1 MPHWMSMHSIAKM
14 RDRRNTSLSI
24 SSNTSTNSTTS
35 NFSNAEKR
43 YLSPPVSPSLPAP
56 VTTVTKGNN
65 SRQWKRSTIA
75 KVVLS
80 ICTVLLV
87 FRYFLGQAIT
97 PQLSTSFQEQ
107 HPTQLSQTEP
117 QALEVTT
124 RAGQRKWTV
133 AIPHNASFPL
143 FAGQYENICR
153 QSEDVQDRLD
163 SGSRTF
169 GLRDWRKK
177 SPYYSLDRNYL
188 DVADAELSG
197 ALPLSNATSTEAV
210 CRSSLTF
217 ALETNEASF
226 GKTLLML
233 WMSYGLAKKEGR
245 AFFVDDTR
253 WPYGTYS
260 SFFPPLPEQGCS
272 PPPQHHIVPCPHQAR
287 HLIVSAAT
295 AKWTFGPAFEQEYT
309 HARQQGMKK
318 YRHIYDLARQGFED
332 LFDLVGEDKTYA
344 TSRVA
349 NLKEDA
355 AAHHGSVVGM
365 QIRRGDLHP
374 SEYQFSHDYIPL
386 ARYASGARS
395 LFRKLLGDSLPQPP
409 PGDNADEI
417 SQVLEYVHSP
427 LLLASDDPDIG
438 QSPELAQAAAPFTIQ
453 KAQERIM
460 LATKTALDQSS
471 PKQDIREPGSAYVKH
486 VDENTGW
493 EGGFFSA
500 LFFSLGNQSPSGSAG
515 RFRDLAESGE
525 IEVPEQAMRMR
536 ELVGRAYLIDLAVLG
551 EGDGVVCAVSSA
563 ACRLLGVMLGWDA
576 VVDGRWINVD
586 DGRAWSWN
594 GKR

>member
-1 MPHWMSMHSIAKM
+1 M

-24 SSNTSTNSTTS
+24 SSNSSTNSTTS
-35 NFSNAEKR
+35 NYSNAEKR

-56 VTTVTKGNN
+56 ATTVTKGNTN
-65 SRQWKRSTIA
+65 RQWKRSTIA
-75 KVVLS
+75 KVLLS

-97 PQLSTSFQEQ
+97 PQLSTPSQEQ
-107 HPTQLSQTEP
+107 HASQLSQSEP

-124 RAGQRKWTV
+124 RAGQRKWSV
-133 AIPHNASFPL
+133 AIPHNATFPL
-143 FAGQYENICR
+143 HAGQYDDICR
-153 QSEDVQDRLD
+153 QAEDLKDRLD

-177 SPYYSLDRNYL
+177 SPYYSVDRNYL

-197 ALPLSNATSTEAV
+197 ALPLSNVTSAESV

-217 ALETNEASF
+217 ALDTSEASF

-253 WPYGTYS
+253 WPYGKYS

-287 HLIVSAAT
+287 HLVVSAVT

-309 HARQQGMKK
+309 HARQQGVDK
-318 YRHIYDLARQGFED
+318 YRRIYDIARQGFED
-332 LFDLVGEDKTYA
+332 LFGLVGEDKTYA
-344 TSRVA
+344 TSRVTK
-349 NLKEDA
+349 LKEDA

-395 LFRKLLGDSLPQPP
+395 LFRKLLGGSLPQPLQ
-409 PGDNADEI
+409 GDNNADEI

-438 QSPELAQAAAPFTIQ
+438 QSPELTQAAAPFTIQ

-460 LATKTALDQSS
+460 LATKAALDQTS

-515 RFRDLAESGE
+515 RLRDLAESGGE

-576 VVDGRWINVD
+576 VVDGRWMNVD